1 MFSKHVVAS
10 RARRGFASQG
20 PLTIRLLLPACLLA
34 AVVAADTVT
43 GVTKPFRDATLS
55 ATVPGSV
62 VKILVKPGDRVKKDD
77 VLVQL
82 DSRLEELEVVRRKQQ
97 AESKAEIEAATARVA
112 TLKTDLEGTR
122 RLFDSTK
129 SVSREDLDKK
139 TLEFQL
145 AEAELH
151 QLEVTENREQIEYE
165 MAQAQL
171 DKRSVKA
178 PFDGVVTKINI
189 EEGEI
194 CQPDRP
200 LLRLVDVA
208 SVYFI
213 ANIEARLAHGLRVG
227 QDLAVH
233 IENDGTPLERTGKVE
248 FVSPVVDAASG
259 LQEVRVLFANP
270 DGTVRPGLSGT
281 VELGTTPN
289 EK

>member
-1 MFSKHVVAS
+1 MAAIRPHGSAAAGLRAVAMLV
-10 RARRGFASQG
+10 
-20 PLTIRLLLPACLLA
+20 PICLLA
-34 AVVAADTVT
+34 GIAVADTVT

-62 VKILVKPGDRVKKDD
+62 VKVLVKPGDRAKKDD
-77 VLVQL
+77 VLIQM
-82 DSRLEELEVVRRKQQ
+82 DSRLEELEVARRKQQ
-97 AESKAEIEAATARVA
+97 AESKVEIEAATARVA
-112 TLKTDLEGTR
+112 TLKTDLDGTR
-122 RLFDSTK
+122 RLFESTK

-151 QLEVTENREQIEYE
+151 QLEVTESREQIEYE

-171 DKRSVKA
+171 DKRAVKA
-178 PFDGVVTKINI
+178 PFDGIVTKIDI

-200 LLRLVDVA
+200 LLRLVDIA

-227 QDLAVH
+227 QDLVVH
-233 IENDGTPLERTGKVE
+233 IENDGTPIERTGKVE

-259 LQEVRVLFANP
+259 LQEVRLLFANP

-281 VELGTTPN
+281 VELEIAPN